1 MSGREQ
7 VPRGGVTG
15 VQRPSRDVGARS
27 DAAER
32 GSETDGLVPRSMRYV
47 FQRMASLPSNV
58 KMRVRGSF
66 YEIYN
71 EFVYD
76 LLSQSQRHPLPVKV
90 VKRTPCLLRLALLV

>member
-7 VPRGGVTG
+7 VPRGGVAG

-27 DAAER
+27 DAAGR
-32 GSETDGLVPRSMRYV
+32 GSETDGLVPRSMRYI
-47 FQRMASLPSNV
+47 FQRMASLPLDV
-58 KMRVRGSF
+58 TMRVRGSF

-76 LLSQSQRHPLPVKV
+76 LLSQSQRHPLPVNV
-90 VKRTPCLLRLALLV
+90 VKRTRWSRNLVQF